1 MEYLILIITLIFS
14 IVFHELAHGIVADK
28 LGDDTPRNSGR
39 LTLNP
44 VSHIDPV
51 GSIMLPLILF
61 LLNAGFIFGWAKP
74 VPINYL
80 NFKNPKRDIMLVAL
94 AGPLSNILFA
104 LLLTFLL
111 KFWILLDFYVNKDL
125 VLLMIRLNI
134 VLAVFNLLPIP
145 PLDGSKIFFN
155 FLPFPYQLILENWGF
170 LILIFILIFAPQLI
184 FGIINYI
191 FLIYLNIFGL

>member
-1 MEYLILIITLIFS
+1 MEYLILIIALIFS

-80 NFKNPKRDIMLVAL
+80 NFKNPKKDIMLVAL

>member
-1 MEYLILIITLIFS
+1 MEYLILIIALIFS

-191 FLIYLNIFGL
+191 FSIYLNIFGL

>member
-1 MEYLILIITLIFS
+1 MEYLILIIALIFS

-170 LILIFILIFAPQLI
+170 LILIFILIFSPQII
-184 FGIINYI
+184 FGIINY
-191 FLIYLNIFGL
+191 FFSIYLNIFGL